1 MKRMMLA
8 GAVTAVGL
16 RLLLLRQLCGLP
28 TCPKGSG
35 SCCKKHESWSRA
47 PLPLT
52 SRHNIAPHPEDCKKF
67 DLCRFVLPSCLT
79 SQTACMPCMLC
90 FIRLMWMPAVMDVL
104 GPGLASCNVA
114 LTRFFLMK
122 FYFTFF
128 LSHIRLFLF
137 LC

>member
-1 MKRMMLA
+1 
-8 GAVTAVGL
+8 
-16 RLLLLRQLCGLP
+16 
-28 TCPKGSG
+28 
-35 SCCKKHESWSRA
+35 
-47 PLPLT
+47 
-52 SRHNIAPHPEDCKKF
+52 
-67 DLCRFVLPSCLT
+67 
-79 SQTACMPCMLC
+79 
-90 FIRLMWMPAVMDVL
+90 MDVL